1 MLRRR
6 LPRAAAL
13 TLALAGC
20 GDATPAPAPAD
31 ASVDTGLV
39 PATYANVQPI
49 LARACSFSR
58 CHGGTAM
65 SGGLNLGMSAAESHA
80 ALVNVASTQVPSM
93 RRVQPGDPSMSW
105 LMHKLEGTMST
116 VPACQAAGAMCGVS
130 MPERADPLHPAE
142 LSLFR
147 RWIAAG
153 APGP

>member
-1 MLRRR
+1 MLRRA

-20 GDATPAPAPAD
+20 ADPAPAPG
-31 ASVDTGLV
+31 VDSGIW

-49 LARACSFSR
+49 LVRSCSFRS
-58 CHGGTAM
+58 CHGGTSTA
-65 SGGLNLGMSAAESHA
+65 GGLNLGASAAESHA
-80 ALVNVASTQVPSM
+80 ALVNVASTQVPAM
-93 RRVQPGDPSMSW
+93 RRVLPGDPAMSW
-105 LMHKLEGTMST
+105 LMHKVDNTMSA

-130 MPERADPLHPAE
+130 MPERADLLHPAE
-142 LSLFR
+142 RDLIR